1 MERKNVERYLNSFG
15 KQVVAQ
21 AKANLTQEKGDTA
34 LGGSIRF
41 GITKEFTVQFFMD
54 SYGKFLDKG
63 VSGTDQQRDF
73 TNQDG
78 QKEKSP
84 FKYTSKQ
91 PPTGILELWIKKKGM
106 KGRKALRKHRKKDKN
121 GNIIKETIK
130 GAGQFITHKSFA
142 FAIAKTIKR
151 KGIKGLSFFQKPM
164 GFAMKN
170 FDALYGQ
177 ALKQDIEEAWNKVA
191 EKFN

>member
-1 MERKNVERYLNSFG
+1 MEHKNLERYLNSFG
-15 KQVVAQ
+15 KQVVEQ
-21 AKANLTQEKGDTA
+21 SKANLTQDKGNTA
-34 LGGSIRF
+34 LGGSIRYDV
-41 GITKEFTVQFFMD
+41 TKEFTVKFFMD

-91 PPTGILELWIKKKGM
+91 PPTGILELWIKKKGL
-106 KGRKALRKHRKKDKN
+106 KGRKALRKHRKKDKH
-121 GNIIKETIK
+121 GNIIKEKVK

-142 FAIAKTIKR
+142 FAIAKKIKR
-151 KGIKGLSFFQKPM
+151 EGIKGLSFFQKPF
-164 GFAMKN
+164 GLAMKD
-170 FDALYGQ
+170 FDVLYGQ
-177 ALKQDIEEAWNKVA
+177 ALKQDIEEALKI
-191 EKFN
+191 KK

>member
-21 AKANLTQEKGDTA
+21 AKANLTQQKGDTA
-34 LGGSIRF
+34 LGGSIRYD
-41 GITKEFTVQFFMD
+41 ITKEFTVQFFMD

-63 VSGTDQQRDF
+63 VSGTEQQRSF

-84 FKYTSKQ
+84 FRYTTKQ
-91 PPTGILELWIKKKGM
+91 PPTGIIDRWVVRKGLKGSRDKEGRFIK
-106 KGRKALRKHRKKDKN
+106 RKSMVFL
-121 GNIIKETIK
+121 
-130 GAGQFITHKSFA
+130 
-142 FAIAKTIKR
+142 IARSIKR
-151 KGIKGLSFFQKPM
+151 KGIKGLSFFQKPF

-177 ALKQDIEEAWNKVA
+177 ALKKDIEEALSKVE
-191 EKFN
+191 EKLN